1 MIDKISS
8 SNILNQT
15 LTGSIKEKKV
25 PTFSDTL
32 KEYISSVNNDQIA
45 ANNAITKFLK
55 GETKDIHST
64 VISIEK
70 AEISLQLMLQIKNKL
85 TQAYQEIMRMQI

>member
-1 MIDKISS
+1 MIDKISNF
-8 SNILNQT
+8 NILDQAISKQN
-15 LTGSIKEKKV
+15 KVHKV

-32 KEYISSVNNDQIA
+32 KQYISSVNNDQVA
-45 ANNAITKFLK
+45 ANNAIVKFLK
-55 GETKDIHST
+55 GENKDIHST
-64 VISIEK
+64 VISVEK